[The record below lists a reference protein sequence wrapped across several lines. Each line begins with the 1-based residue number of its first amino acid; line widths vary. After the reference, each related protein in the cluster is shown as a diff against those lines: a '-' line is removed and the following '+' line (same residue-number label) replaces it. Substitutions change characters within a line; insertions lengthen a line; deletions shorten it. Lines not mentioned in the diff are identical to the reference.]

1 LQPGGH
7 RFEPGILHQ
16 PSPTAGAVRFGL
28 AGQPRAKAGAPKLAK
43 PAEAGNEFDG
53 PRGVVPRMFFDN

>member
-1 LQPGGH
+1 
-7 RFEPGILHQ
+7 
-16 PSPTAGAVRFGL
+16 VRFGL